1 MSSRER
7 GVNLESVFSGHHNRQ
22 KVTDWAYKE
31 LKEAIVNLRLPP
43 ESPLREAAIA
53 ERLGVSKTPVREAIA
68 RLEQDG
74 LVVTTSFKGAVV
86 SSYSRR
92 DLTEIY
98 ELREL
103 LECTAARSAAESI
116 SDSDLDRLRGAVAE
130 SRKLRDANRLGELA
144 ELLGQFEEVIFGE
157 VTNGRIRSLIDNLRA
172 HLTRIGQLTTEIP
185 GRIAASVEEHA
196 RIVDAIANRNPD
208 AAERAMRDHI
218 RSVLTDQLEA
228 GVEEKEATT
237 ASPQA

>member
-1 MSSRER
+1 
-7 GVNLESVFSGHHNRQ
+7 
-22 KVTDWAYKE
+22 
-31 LKEAIVNLRLPP
+31 
-43 ESPLREAAIA
+43 
-53 ERLGVSKTPVREAIA
+53 
-68 RLEQDG
+68 
-74 LVVTTSFKGAVV
+74 
-86 SSYSRR
+86 
-92 DLTEIY
+92 
-98 ELREL
+98 
-103 LECTAARSAAESI
+103 
-116 SDSDLDRLRGAVAE
+116 
-130 SRKLRDANRLGELA
+130 RLGELA

-228 GVEEKEATT
+228 GVEEKETTT
-237 ASPQA
+237 ASPQARWVEGRRLTNQNGIRCSAHHFTHS